1 MSDETLV
8 ASLPASSFILLLSSP
23 LSSEHGTDVISDE
36 AIELC
41 ADVGS
46 GKGFGDASVL
56 GDSVTSDEG
65 INDGSEVAAD
75 VAFDEDG
82 SELVAKVGP
91 DEGIVVRS
99 LLDADVSSDEG
110 IKDVSEVSAGVVTA
124 FCCKRFENG
133 VGTNLCCRFP

>member
-1 MSDETLV
+1 MQ
-8 ASLPASSFILLLSSP
+8 SSP
-23 LSSEHGTDVISDE
+23 LSFEHGADVITDE

-46 GKGFGDASVL
+46 AKGFGDAFVL
-56 GDSVTSDEG
+56 GVSVTSDEG
-65 INDGSEVAAD
+65 INDGSEVSAD

-82 SELVAKVGP
+82 SEVVAKVGS

-99 LLDADVSSDEG
+99 QLDADVSSDEG

-124 FCCKRFENG
+124 FCCERFGPG

>member
-1 MSDETLV
+1 MQ
-8 ASLPASSFILLLSSP
+8 SSP
-23 LSSEHGTDVISDE
+23 LSFEHGADVITDE

-41 ADVGS
+41 ADVRS
-46 GKGFGDASVL
+46 AKRFGDAFVL

-65 INDGSEVAAD
+65 INDGSEVFAD

-82 SELVAKVGP
+82 SEVVAKVVGP

-99 LLDADVSSDEG
+99 QLDADVSSDEG

-124 FCCKRFENG
+124 FCCERFGPG

>member
-1 MSDETLV
+1 MQ
-8 ASLPASSFILLLSSP
+8 SSP
-23 LSSEHGTDVISDE
+23 LSFEHGADVITDE

-41 ADVGS
+41 ADVRS
-46 GKGFGDASVL
+46 AEGFGDAFVL

-65 INDGSEVAAD
+65 INDGSEDSVD

-82 SELVAKVGP
+82 SELVAKVGS
-91 DEGIVVRS
+91 DGGIVVRS
-99 LLDADVSSDEG
+99 QLDEG

-124 FCCKRFENG
+124 FCCERFGPG